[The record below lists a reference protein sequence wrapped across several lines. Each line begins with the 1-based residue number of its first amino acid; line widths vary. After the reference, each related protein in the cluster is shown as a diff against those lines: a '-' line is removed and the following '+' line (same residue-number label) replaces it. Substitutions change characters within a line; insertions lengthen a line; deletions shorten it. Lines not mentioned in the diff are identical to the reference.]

1 MPPQAGSGAWPE
13 GEKLTGNTV
22 FDVILAILL
31 GLVIWRMSLA
41 VIRMLS
47 TPPTEVDPDDVVS
60 VDQDYTCTVCGAEL
74 TMRAVNVQNVQDNAP
89 PRHCREEMVAV
100 WRPS

>member
-1 MPPQAGSGAWPE
+1 MSLRSME
-13 GEKLTGNTV
+13 EKLTGNTV
-22 FDVILAILL
+22 LDVVLAILL

-74 TMRAVNVQNVQDNAP
+74 TMRTVNVQDDAP

-100 WRPS
+100 WRPG